1 MKLSI
6 LPLTALVLMAVP
18 ALAQTG
24 APPSPPQNYPP
35 CSAKVH
41 DECTQAVP
49 TARKSITHS
58 HLRYHAARAMHA
70 KR

>member
-35 CSAKVH
+35 CSAKVQ

-58 HLRYHAARAMHA
+58 HLRHHAARAMHA